1 MSLNFISTA
10 CMVNSQINRNQNLNL
25 VVSGQCKF
33 SFSMFNGS
41 LSSFSL
47 TFILFNVQESPFNM
61 LVFIPSWNI
70 SAVLHIFF
78 LIIPPL
84 SSAQGYGC
92 HSGFWNI
99 FLEPYRFL
107 SRPPSVSL
115 FHLKSRPYPFQTS
128 YFLRGKTLSSAPH
141 QPNSC
146 LSLISHL
153 SFTQGYHDASQPP
166 CFPFRILF
174 QKSIFFLNLLWLTIA
189 TFCPLPKQKMQ
200 CKENMWNSLFEHLV
214 LSVNLKSFSISLHE
228 GMSVTLI
235 ECVGSYVSVSC

>member
-107 SRPPSVSL
+107 SRPPSL
-115 FHLKSRPYPFQTS
+115 
-128 YFLRGKTLSSAPH
+128 
-141 QPNSC
+141 C
-146 LSLISHL
+146 LSLSFEEQTLSISDIL
-153 SFTQGYHDASQPP
+153 FSQGKDIVLCPAPTKLMSVSYQPP
-166 CFPFRILF
+166 FFHTRLSRCITTPMFPLSH
-174 QKSIFFLNLLWLTIA
+174 SISKKHFFLESTLTHYCNI
-189 TFCPLPKQKMQ
+189 LPFTKTKNAM
-200 CKENMWNSLFEHLV
+200 
-214 LSVNLKSFSISLHE
+214 
-228 GMSVTLI
+228 
-235 ECVGSYVSVSC
+235 